1 MERWFDEAEAN
12 TVEGVAVHLVFTLHL
27 LASTLPHIKLC
38 LYMQVGAKLDKAE
51 TGREVPYE
59 EGQALADAHGALF
72 CEASAKTREN
82 VRKPF
87 CDIVN
92 QIVSTPG
99 LLSGNHGRTSG
110 TVAVGPG
117 DGGYLSSCSC

>member
-1 MERWFDEAEAN
+1 M
-12 TVEGVAVHLVFTLHL
+12 G
-27 LASTLPHIKLC
+27 S
-38 LYMQVGAKLDKAE
+38 KLDKAE
-51 TGREVPYE
+51 HSREVSLE

-99 LLSGNHGRTSG
+99 LMSKAAGRTPG
-110 TVAVGPG
+110 TVAVGES
-117 DGGYLSSCSC
+117 GGSLSGCSC